1 MGPGKRMIESVVVLS
16 LLVFW
21 LLFKSDRLEGRIAK
35 LEKTLPK
42 PEPSTIPADR
52 ITIE

>member
-1 MGPGKRMIESVVVLS
+1 MTESITVLS

-35 LEKTLPK
+35 LEKSAQKEETSTLP
-42 PEPSTIPADR
+42 SDR